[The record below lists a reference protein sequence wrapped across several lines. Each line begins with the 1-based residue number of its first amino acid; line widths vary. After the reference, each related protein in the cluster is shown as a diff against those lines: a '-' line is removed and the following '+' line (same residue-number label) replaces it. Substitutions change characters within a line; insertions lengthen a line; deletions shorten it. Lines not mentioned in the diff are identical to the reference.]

1 MNPFVVLPKLWYFS
15 SATLLQSCFFFIKS
29 ISDILKALGMTA
41 LLKLNIARHIDL
53 SDTETE
59 AFCTLFQSRQIEK
72 KQFLLRGGEVCKF
85 EGFVVKGLFKV
96 YHIDNKGVEQ
106 ILYFAVENWWITDID
121 SFTNEKPS
129 QLFIEALED
138 SEVLLISKKD
148 KEFAY
153 INLPKIEKLF
163 RVMTQKTHVALQR
176 RMIDNLSK
184 TADQRYIDFIEK
196 YPQLFQ
202 RLTNIQIAAY
212 LGISHEFL
220 SKIRKKI
227 THKNEDELND

>member
-1 MNPFVVLPKLWYFS
+1 MRK
-15 SATLLQSCFFFIKS
+15 
-29 ISDILKALGMTA
+29 
-41 LLKLNIARHIDL
+41 LLKQHIAQHTSI
-53 SDTETE
+53 TEKETE
-59 AFCTLFQSRQIEK
+59 EFCRLFQFKTIK
-72 KQFLLRGGEVCKF
+72 KKSFLLREGDICKF
-85 EGFVVKGLFKV
+85 EGFVTKGLFRV
-96 YHIDNKGVEQ
+96 YHIDQNGLEQ
-106 ILYFAVENWWITDID
+106 ILYFAIENWWITDID
-121 SFTNEKPS
+121 SFTNDKPS
-129 QLFIEALED
+129 QLFIEAIED

-153 INLPKIEKLF
+153 ENLPKIEKLF

-196 YPQLFQ
+196 YPQLYQ
-202 RLTNIQIAAY
+202 RLTNLQIAAY

-227 THKNEDELND
+227 ISKK

>member
-1 MNPFVVLPKLWYFS
+1 
-15 SATLLQSCFFFIKS
+15 
-29 ISDILKALGMTA
+29 MTE
-41 LLKLNIARHIDL
+41 LLKHNINKHISL
-53 SDTETE
+53 SDKEME
-59 AFCTLFQSRQIEK
+59 DFCGLFRHKEIK
-72 KQFLLRGGEVCKF
+72 KKHFLLSEGEVCQF
-85 EGFVVKGLFKV
+85 EGFVTKGLFRV
-96 YHIDNKGVEQ
+96 YHIDTNGFEQ
-106 ILYFAVENWWITDID
+106 ILYFAIENWWITDID

-138 SEVLLISKKD
+138 SEVLLITKKD

-153 INLPKIEKLF
+153 ENFSKVEKLF

-184 TADQRYIDFIEK
+184 TADQRYSDFIEK

-202 RLTNIQIAAY
+202 RLTNLQIAAY

-227 THKNEDELND
+227 ANKK

>member
-1 MNPFVVLPKLWYFS
+1 
-15 SATLLQSCFFFIKS
+15 
-29 ISDILKALGMTA
+29 MTE
-41 LLKLNIARHIDL
+41 LLKYNISKHIPL
-53 SDTETE
+53 SDTEME
-59 AFCTLFQSRQIEK
+59 SFCMLFKPQIIK
-72 KQFLLRGGEVCKF
+72 KKNFLLREGEVCRF
-85 EGFVVKGLFKV
+85 EAFVTKGLFRV
-96 YHIDNKGVEQ
+96 YHIDSNGFEQ
-106 ILYFAVENWWITDID
+106 ILYFAIENWWVTDID

-129 QLFIEALED
+129 QLFIEAIED
-138 SEVLLISKKD
+138 SEVLLINKKD

-153 INLPKIEKLF
+153 ENLPKVEKLF

-202 RLTNIQIAAY
+202 RLSNLQIAAY

-220 SKIRKKI
+220 SKIRRKIAAKK
-227 THKNEDELND
+227 